1 MCVLVVSSTYMY
13 HDFRLLIEHDCYIQ
27 MTHLEQR
34 LSSNTHVLLRNVLFS
49 FQVGNNFDL
58 LTRDIAMRNGVKNST
73 HVVFPSQYVS
83 VYLFYLS

>member
-1 MCVLVVSSTYMY
+1 MY

-73 HVVFPSQYVS
+73 YRKTGIRSRP
-83 VYLFYLS
+83 LIIAALN